1 MRDGLKVVLY
11 SILQEPKQIF
21 FSKFLECAKKMAFN
35 VFWLSYPS
43 ERRTVSSSD

>member
-1 MRDGLKVVLY
+1 MRDSLKVVLY
-11 SILQEPKQIF
+11 SILKEPKQTF
-21 FSKFLECAKKMAFN
+21 FSKFLECTKEMAFN